1 MVARL
6 LGQDPN
12 DSGRVVVYDPG
23 SQAKLSVSADQV
35 SNPDTNGNVFV
46 QSSNGDIRLFNSAI
60 PNATTF
66 DSLTVPYQQ
75 ATDIITHEFFD
86 SAALTS
92 AASNSG
98 RLFLNPQQQP
108 YNGNLNGNG
117 VLSNNE
123 RFFMIGI
130 RHELENNDTTN
141 PLDIVDVVQTFRLG
155 YYSFYL
161 GSSKFYNQSKLMR
174 FIDPETY
181 FQVNTKYYSVKP
193 FITWKLPIPIAIGK
207 QMQFYDEYT
216 LTAATLD
223 ATTRIFSYLVGFWYR
238 NVQ

>member
-6 LGQDPN
+6 LGQDPT
-12 DSGRVVVYDPG
+12 DSDRVIVYDQG
-23 SQAKLSVSADQV
+23 SKTQISVPADQV
-35 SNPDTNGNVFV
+35 SNPDAAGNVFV
-46 QSSNGDIRLFNSAI
+46 QSTNGDIRLFNSSI

-75 ATDIITHEFFD
+75 ATDIITHEFYD
-86 SAALTS
+86 SGALTS
-92 AASNSG
+92 AAANTG
-98 RLFLNPQQQP
+98 RLFLNPQQNP

-141 PLDIVDVVQTFRLG
+141 PLDIVDVVQTYRLG
-155 YYSFYL
+155 TYSFFL

-174 FIDPETY
+174 FIDPEVY
-181 FQVNTKYYSVKP
+181 PVLNTKYYAVKP
-193 FITWKLPIPIAIGK
+193 FITWKLPVPIAIGK